1 MLQKLSIRNFRLFEE
16 LDIEGFKRVNLIVG
30 KNNTGKTTLLE
41 AIRILEAKGNSTVVN
56 HILKS
61 RGQFTPSWDESYYA
75 LFSINNQSTRNSL
88 LINELGISDFKYAN
102 EVKEP
107 SPNLG
112 FKVLYSGYG
121 HLKSQLNS
129 TDSPDF
135 PHDNV
140 VYVPI
145 ARDIDLLQ
153 KMWDNVSLTDLEE
166 EVINIIR
173 KTVEPQLDR
182 LDVSGGVAKIKLTNQ
197 VKPIPIKAHGDGIQR
212 MLSIA
217 LALVNSKGKLLL
229 IDEFESGL
237 HFSVQ
242 EVLWQIIFDYSQKWD
257 IQVFATTQSDDALR
271 TFFYVT
277 SDEKKQDQG
286 FLIRLQYSRK
296 GKLEAVKYDRE
307 RLESALEMNFEI
319 R

>member
-41 AIRILEAKGNSTVVN
+41 AIRILEAKGHSTVVN
-56 HILKS
+56 NILKS

-75 LFSINNQSTRNSL
+75 LFSINNQSVRNSL

-145 ARDIDLLQ
+145 ARDMDLLQ
-153 KMWDNVSLTDLEE
+153 KMWDNVSLTDLED

-182 LDVSGGVAKIKLTNQ
+182 LDVSGGVAKIKLTDQ
-197 VKPIPIKAHGDGIQR
+197 VKPIPIQAHGDGIQR